1 MTGHAHAAPPGTA
14 PDVAAWRLFATLGV
28 TGAVAGLLIV
38 VSWGLT
44 QPRIQLNKAERLRLA
59 VSEVLGAP
67 ARFDT
72 LYVVD
77 GALRVQP
84 PTGRAPGDLEP
95 VYAGY
100 AADGRL
106 IGFAIAAG
114 EPGFADVVRIIFGYD
129 PSRRQVLGM
138 MVLESKE
145 TPGLGDK
152 IEKDTSFT
160 GQFRAAATP
169 LRGVKP
175 DRATG
180 DPHEIDLITG
190 ATISSRTV
198 VRIVNNALARLEPVL
213 AAHVAEAAR

>member
-1 MTGHAHAAPPGTA
+1 MTGHPQTAPTGA
-14 PDVAAWRLFATLGV
+14 GPDVAAWRLFATLGV

-38 VSWGLT
+38 ASWGLT

-84 PTGRAPGDLEP
+84 PPGRASGDLEP

-169 LRGVKP
+169 LRGVKA

-198 VRIVNNALARLEPVL
+198 VRIVNHALARLEPVL
-213 AAHVAEAAR
+213 AAHVAGATQ

>member
-1 MTGHAHAAPPGTA
+1 
-14 PDVAAWRLFATLGV
+14 
-28 TGAVAGLLIV
+28 
-38 VSWGLT
+38 
-44 QPRIQLNKAERLRLA
+44 
-59 VSEVLGAP
+59 
-67 ARFDT
+67 
-72 LYVVD
+72 
-77 GALRVQP
+77 
-84 PTGRAPGDLEP
+84 
-95 VYAGY
+95 
-100 AADGRL
+100 
-106 IGFAIAAG
+106 
-114 EPGFADVVRIIFGYD
+114 
-129 PSRRQVLGM
+129 M

-169 LRGVKP
+169 LRGVKA

-180 DPHEIDLITG
+180 DPHEVDLITG